1 MAEDEKLLEYLKRV
15 TVDLHD
21 TRERLKRAEERT
33 HEPIAVVGMGC
44 RFPGGVDSPE
54 DLWNLVDRG
63 GDAIGEFP
71 RDRGWDLDRLF
82 GESPGA
88 SELTYVRTG
97 GFLQDAIDFDAEFFG
112 INPSEAIAM
121 DPQQRLFLEAGVH
134 ALEDAGIDPFSLRGT
149 STGVFAGLM
158 YHEYGSSAE
167 PPEPELAAYLGTGVS
182 GAVLSGRVSYL
193 FGLEGPAITLDT
205 ACSSSL
211 TAIHLACGSLRSGEC
226 SLALAGGVSVMA
238 SPGVFVG
245 LSLVQGLARDGR
257 CKSFS
262 ENADGTSI
270 SEGAGIVVLQ
280 RLSDALESDRRV
292 LAVIRASAV
301 NQDGASNGLSS
312 PNGPSQERVIR
323 QALENAGLAAR
334 EIGVLEAHGTGTPLG
349 DPIEAQ
355 ALLAT
360 YGRDRPADRPLR
372 LGSIKSNIGHAQA
385 AAGIAGVIKIVKCFE
400 HESLPSTL
408 HAQTPSSHVDW
419 SSGAVSL
426 LRESAGWPRTD
437 EPRRAAV
444 SSFGISGTNAHVII
458 EEPPIETGSRRTA
471 VCLAPG
477 GPSAVE
483 QAGAFVEDA
492 SAEGGLSTGGEVLA
506 WPLSG
511 RDALSLRRYA
521 RATAQMIESRGDLDP
536 GDIAA
541 SLVARPAFA
550 HRAAVVG
557 ADGRELLDGLWT
569 LARGDS
575 APNVIEGAVGSGE
588 RVVFVFPGQGGQ
600 WLGMAAP
607 LLDGSPVFAA
617 EMHRCERE
625 LSRYVDWSL
634 IDVVRGASGC
644 PDIAGLD
651 VLQPVLFAVMVSL
664 AALWRAFG
672 VEPAAVIGH
681 SQGEVAAAYVAGG
694 LSLCDAAR
702 VVALRSRLFARIGER
717 GGIVSVFLG
726 VEEVE
731 RTIAPWEGRLTV
743 ASINAPTNVGVVGD
757 RDAIAELMQALKE
770 QDVRAREIPATP
782 PSHCQMVDELR
793 DEALAGLASIGPVAG
808 DVPFYSTVTGGLLDT
823 SRLDGEYWYENM
835 RRPVL
840 FEAAVRSALE
850 RDVGALLEV
859 SPHPVLNAALR
870 ETLDGMDAGRAG
882 AVVLGSLRREE
893 GGFERFYR
901 SLAELWAHCGVVDW
915 RMSPRVAG
923 GSNVALPVYP
933 FKRERYWLSAPRSQS
948 SDARGVG
955 QESTAHPLLRAAQ
968 SLAEFDRGCVLT
980 GRLAL
985 ESHSW
990 LGDHTLAGEVWFPEC
1005 GMLELAL
1012 SAGAQV
1018 GCDVV
1023 HELECERPLLL
1034 PREGAVHLQVLV
1046 GGPGPD
1052 GRRSVGIHSRI
1063 ELPGERALLDDW
1075 TTHASGA
1082 LGAQASR
1089 AVAEEVIVTG
1099 GGDRRQ
1105 DREQIDLEALHDAL
1119 AAADLDLGSAFLGIG
1134 SAWRA
1139 GDQTV
1144 VQIAAPNGLDLK
1156 GFAVH
1161 PALLDAAVRLAS
1173 LGDLGERAEH
1183 EGHFWTPHIWRDVH
1197 CSPTDSSKLTARI
1210 VAAQDGVCSL
1220 ELTDDRE
1227 RAVLHGSMVMRE
1239 LSSER
1244 RARMGAQS
1252 RSRSLFALD
1261 WRGFELPRVAST
1273 GRLFV
1278 LAQDR
1283 SAGAADEASTQRSGD
1298 LWAQLRAEG
1307 DAPSAADGQSVQ
1319 ARATVSELPDDLC
1332 ERDTVLLD
1340 LHTAGGEIVA
1350 SAHRI
1355 AESAL
1360 VALQS
1365 LLSEESGARPRVGVV
1380 THRALAAR
1388 AGEGVEDVATS
1399 VVLGLAR
1406 TAQMESPGRLTLV
1419 DVDDEPVSLR
1429 MIPAAVACEEPQIA
1443 IRDGQALRARLARA
1457 KATVVPARMFD
1468 PSRTVLITG
1477 GLTGLGAL
1485 IARHLAGV
1493 HKVRGLVI
1501 AARSGPKARH
1511 AERLRHELTEL
1522 GAEVRIVACDV
1533 SSREQVADL
1542 LDRVPEQM
1550 PLGAVVHSA
1559 AVLDDGVLQSLTPDR
1574 LRSVLRPKVD
1584 GALHLHELTSGLDLS
1599 AFVLFSSVAGV
1610 LGNPGQA
1617 NYAAANAFL
1626 DALAAHRR
1634 SRGLPGVSIAWG
1646 RWEQADVDS
1655 VALQAADLDR
1665 LARLGVSPLAAEEGL
1680 RLFDLALAGQRSDAI
1695 ALRLDLPKV
1704 RALARDGIVIP
1715 LLSDVV
1721 GVAAAAPEESGRRL
1735 AMRLERV
1742 APEEREDAVL
1752 QFVRGEIAVVM
1763 GRAVEGIEADVTFKD
1778 LGFDSLG
1785 AVDLRNRLAT
1795 ASGLRLPA
1803 TLVFSYPTP
1812 AALAGY
1818 IAREVRVA
1826 GPDADEHSAEAG
1838 LRRLEE
1844 LLERTKPPAEELE
1857 RLGSRLRALAGELQ
1871 TRDRGADDGLVDR
1884 IQAASTEELFE
1895 LVEREWA
1902 EEAAPAVNGTQ
1913 GEESSWQGEMV
1924 P

>member
-21 TRERLKRAEERT
+21 ARERLKRAEERA
-33 HEPIAVVGMGC
+33 HEPIAIVGMGC
-44 RFPGGVDSPE
+44 RFPGGAGSPE
-54 DLWNLVDRG
+54 DLWDLVDRG

-71 RDRGWDLDRLF
+71 TDRGWDLDRLF
-82 GESPGA
+82 GESPGVP
-88 SELTYVRTG
+88 EQTYVRTG
-97 GFLQDAIDFDAEFFG
+97 GFLPDAIDFDAEFFG
-112 INPSEAIAM
+112 INPTEAIAM
-121 DPQQRLFLEAGVH
+121 DPQQRLFLEAGAH

-158 YHEYGSSAE
+158 YHEYGSSSE
-167 PPEPELAAYLGTGVS
+167 PLEREVAAYLGTGVS
-182 GAVLSGRVSYL
+182 GAVLSGRMSYL

-245 LSLVQGLARDGR
+245 LSLVHGLARDGR

-262 ENADGTSI
+262 DHADGTSI
-270 SEGAGIVVLQ
+270 SEGAGIVVLE

-301 NQDGASNGLSS
+301 NQDGASNGLSA

-323 QALENAGLAAR
+323 QALANAGLAAR
-334 EIGVLEAHGTGTPLG
+334 EIDVLEAHGTGTPLG

-385 AAGIAGVIKIVKCFE
+385 AAGIAGVIKIVKCLE
-400 HESLPSTL
+400 HESLPATL
-408 HAQTPSSHVDW
+408 HAHTPSSHVDW

-426 LRESAGWPRTD
+426 LRESADWPRTD

-458 EEPPIETGSRRTA
+458 EEPPIEAGSRRSP
-471 VCLAPG
+471 VPAPG
-477 GPSAVE
+477 GPSVAE
-483 QAGAFVEDA
+483 QAGTVVEDA
-492 SAEGGLSTGGEVLA
+492 SVDVGLSTGGGALA

-536 GDIAA
+536 GDLAA
-541 SLVARPAFA
+541 SLMARPAFA

-557 ADGRELLDGLWT
+557 ADGRELLDGLWA

-575 APNVIEGAVGSGE
+575 APNVFEGVLGSGE

-600 WLGMAAP
+600 WLGMASP

-617 EMHRCERE
+617 EMRRCEQE

-634 IDVVRGASGC
+634 TEVVRGESGC

-694 LSLCDAAR
+694 LSLPDAVR
-702 VVALRSRLFARIGER
+702 VVALRSRLFARIGEL
-717 GGIVSVFLG
+717 GGIVSVALG

-731 RTIAPWEGRLTV
+731 RTIAPWEGRLAV

-757 RDAIAELMQALKE
+757 CDAIAELMQALKE

-782 PSHCQMVDELR
+782 PSHCPMVDELR
-793 DEALAGLASIGPVAG
+793 DEALAGLASISPVAAN
-808 DVPFYSTVTGGLLDT
+808 VPFYSTVTGGLLDT

-850 RDVGALLEV
+850 GDVGALLEV

-870 ETLDGMDAGRAG
+870 ETLDGMDAQRAG

-915 RMSPRVAG
+915 RMSPRVAR
-923 GSNVALPVYP
+923 GSDVVLPVYP
-933 FKRERYWLSAPRSQS
+933 FKRERYWLSAPRSES

-968 SLAEFDRGCVLT
+968 SLAEPDHRCVLT

-990 LGDHTLAGEVWFPEC
+990 LGDHTLGGEVWFPEC

-1023 HELECERPLLL
+1023 NELECEKPLLL
-1034 PREGAVHLQVLV
+1034 PRDGAVHLQVLV

-1063 ELPGERALLDDW
+1063 ELPGERALLEEW
-1075 TTHASGA
+1075 TTHASGT

-1089 AVAEEVIVTG
+1089 SAAEDSIVTAG
-1099 GGDRRQ
+1099 VDQQQ
-1105 DREQIDLEALHDAL
+1105 DREQVDLETLHDAL
-1119 AAADLDLGSAFLGIG
+1119 AAADLDLGSAFLGTA

-1144 VQIAAPNGLDLK
+1144 AQIEAPDGLDLK

-1173 LGDLGERAEH
+1173 LGDPGERAKH

-1210 VAAQDGVCSL
+1210 AAAQAGVCSL

-1227 RAVLHGSMVMRE
+1227 RAVLCGSVVMRE
-1239 LSSER
+1239 LSPER
-1244 RARMGAQS
+1244 RAQMGTPS

-1261 WRGFELPRVAST
+1261 WRPFELPRAAST

-1278 LAQDR
+1278 LAQAHSD
-1283 SAGAADEASTQRSGD
+1283 GEALDAVSGD
-1298 LWAQLRAEG
+1298 LSTQLRAGG
-1307 DAPSAADGQSVQ
+1307 DLPSSAGGQSVE
-1319 ARATVSELPDDLC
+1319 ARATVSELPGDLC

-1340 LHTAGGEIVA
+1340 LRAAGEEVVA

-1355 AESAL
+1355 AENAL

-1365 LLSEESGARPRVGVV
+1365 LLSEESGAPPRVGVV
-1380 THRALAAR
+1380 TRRALAAR
-1388 AGEGVEDVATS
+1388 AGEGVEGVAAS

-1419 DVDDEPVSLR
+1419 DVDDEHVSLR
-1429 MIPAAVACEEPQIA
+1429 MIPAAVASEEPQIA

-1457 KATVVPARMFD
+1457 RAAVVPPRLLD
-1468 PSRTVLITG
+1468 PCRTVLITG

-1493 HKVRGLVI
+1493 HKVRSLVI
-1501 AARSGPKARH
+1501 AARSGPKAQH

-1542 LDRVPEQM
+1542 LDRVPDEM

-1559 AVLDDGVLQSLTPDR
+1559 AVLDDGVLQSLTPNR
-1574 LRSVLRPKVD
+1574 LRLVLRPKVD
-1584 GALHLHELTSGLDLS
+1584 GAWHLHELTSQLDLS

-1626 DALAAHRR
+1626 DALATHRH

-1680 RLFDLALAGQRSDAI
+1680 RLFDLALAGQSSSAI

-1735 AMRLERV
+1735 AMRLEGV
-1742 APEEREDAVL
+1742 APDEREDAVL
-1752 QFVRGEIAVVM
+1752 QFVRAEIAVVM
-1763 GRAVEGIEADVTFKD
+1763 GRAVEEIEADVTFKD

-1803 TLVFSYPTP
+1803 TLIFSYPTP
-1812 AALAGY
+1812 GALAGY
-1818 IAREVRVA
+1818 LAREARVS
-1826 GPDADEHSAEAG
+1826 GPDVNDDSAEVG

-1902 EEAAPAVNGTQ
+1902 EEAAPTVNGTQ
-1913 GEESSWQGEMV
+1913 GEESSWQGEMAS
-1924 P
+1924 

>member
-1 MAEDEKLLEYLKRV
+1 MADDEKLLEYLKRV

-21 TRERLKRAEERT
+21 TRERLKRAEERAQ
-33 HEPIAVVGMGC
+33 EPIAVVGMGC
-44 RFPGGVDSPE
+44 RFPGGADSPE
-54 DLWNLVDRG
+54 ELWDLVDRG

-88 SELTYVRTG
+88 PELTYVRTG
-97 GFLQDAIDFDAEFFG
+97 GFLQGASDFDAEFFG
-112 INPSEAIAM
+112 INPTEAIAM
-121 DPQQRLFLEAGVH
+121 DPQQRLFLEAGAH
-134 ALEDAGIDPFSLRGT
+134 ALEDAGIDPFSLGGT

-158 YHEYGSSAE
+158 YHEYGSSSE
-167 PPEPELAAYLGTGVS
+167 PLEPGVAAYLGTGVS

-211 TAIHLACGSLRSGEC
+211 TAIHLACASLRSGEC

-245 LSLVQGLARDGR
+245 LSLVHGLARDGR

-262 ENADGTSI
+262 DHADGTSI
-270 SEGAGIVVLQ
+270 SEGAGMVVLE

-301 NQDGASNGLSS
+301 NQDGASNGLSA

-323 QALENAGLAAR
+323 QALANAGVTAGQ
-334 EIGVLEAHGTGTPLG
+334 IDVLEAHGTGTPLG

-408 HAQTPSSHVDW
+408 HAHTPSSHVDW

-444 SSFGISGTNAHVII
+444 SSFGISGTNAHIII
-458 EEPPIETGSRRTA
+458 EEPPIEAGSRRSS
-471 VCLAPG
+471 VPAPG
-477 GPSAVE
+477 ALSATE
-483 QAGAFVEDA
+483 QGGAVVEDA
-492 SAEGGLSTGGEVLA
+492 SVDVGPSTGGEALA

-521 RATAQMIESRGDLDP
+521 RATAQMIESRSDLDP
-536 GDIAA
+536 ADLAA
-541 SLVARPAFA
+541 SLLARPAFA
-550 HRAAVVG
+550 HRAVVVG
-557 ADGRELLDGLWT
+557 ADGREMLDGLWA

-575 APNVIEGAVGSGE
+575 APNVLEGAVVSGE

-617 EMHRCERE
+617 EMRRCERE
-625 LSRYVDWSL
+625 LSRHVDWSL
-634 IDVVRGASGC
+634 IDVVRGRPGC
-644 PDIAGLD
+644 PDIDGLD

-694 LSLCDAAR
+694 LSLPDAVR
-702 VVALRSRLFARIGER
+702 VVALRSRLFARIGEL
-717 GGIVSVFLG
+717 GGIVSVALA

-731 RTIAPWEGRLTV
+731 RMIAPWEGRLAV

-757 RDAIAELMQALKE
+757 GDAIAELMQALKE

-782 PSHCQMVDELR
+782 PSHCPMVDELR
-793 DEALAGLASIGPVAG
+793 DEALAGLASISPVAA
-808 DVPFYSTVTGGLLDT
+808 DVPFYSTVTGGVLDT

-835 RRPVL
+835 RRPVR

-870 ETLDGMDAGRAG
+870 ETLDGMDAQRAG
-882 AVVLGSLRREE
+882 ALVLGSLRREE

-915 RMSPRVAG
+915 RMSPRVAR
-923 GSNVALPVYP
+923 GSSVVLPVYP
-933 FKRERYWLSAPRSQS
+933 FKRERYWLSAPRSES
-948 SDARGVG
+948 GDARCVG

-985 ESHSW
+985 ESHRW

-1023 HELECERPLLL
+1023 HELECERPVLL

-1052 GRRSVGIHSRI
+1052 GRRSIGIHSRI
-1063 ELPGERALLDDW
+1063 ELPGECALLDEW
-1075 TTHASGA
+1075 TTHASGT

-1089 AVAEEVIVTG
+1089 AAVEDAIVAA
-1099 GGDRRQ
+1099 GDDRQ
-1105 DREQIDLEALHDAL
+1105 RDREQIDLEALHDAL
-1119 AAADLDLGSAFLGIG
+1119 AAADLDLGNAFLGIG

-1139 GDQTV
+1139 GDETV
-1144 VQIAAPNGLDLK
+1144 AQIEAPDGLDLN

-1173 LGDLGERAEH
+1173 LGDPGERAKY
-1183 EGHFWTPHIWRDVH
+1183 EGSFWTPHIWRDVH

-1210 VAAQDGVCSL
+1210 AAAQAGVCSL

-1227 RAVLHGSMVMRE
+1227 RAVLRGSVVMRE
-1239 LSSER
+1239 LSPER
-1244 RARMGAQS
+1244 RAQMGAPS

-1261 WRGFELPRVAST
+1261 WREFELPRAPNA

-1278 LAQDR
+1278 LAQDGSDGVADGEPAGVPGGLWTR
-1283 SAGAADEASTQRSGD
+1283 LEGDVPSSAG
-1298 LWAQLRAEG
+1298 
-1307 DAPSAADGQSVQ
+1307 GQSVE
-1319 ARATVSELPDDLC
+1319 ARTTVSELPDDLC

-1340 LHTAGGEIVA
+1340 LRASGEEVVA

-1355 AESAL
+1355 AENAL

-1365 LLSEESGARPRVGVV
+1365 LLSEENGARPRVCVV

-1388 AGEGVEDVATS
+1388 AGESVEDVAAS
-1399 VVLGLAR
+1399 VVLGLTRA
-1406 TAQMESPGRLTLV
+1406 AQMESPGRLTLV
-1419 DVDDEPVSLR
+1419 DVDDEHVSLQ
-1429 MIPAAVACEEPQIA
+1429 MITAAVVSEEPQIA

-1457 KATVVPARMFD
+1457 NAAVVPQPLLD

-1493 HKVRGLVI
+1493 HKVRSLVI
-1501 AARSGPKARH
+1501 AARSGPKAQH
-1511 AERLRHELTEL
+1511 AERLRQELTEL
-1522 GAEVRIVACDV
+1522 GAEVRILACDV

-1542 LDRVPEQM
+1542 LDRVPEEM

-1584 GALHLHELTSGLDLS
+1584 GAWHLHELTSQLDLS

-1665 LARLGVSPLAAEEGL
+1665 LARLGVSPLPAEEGL
-1680 RLFDLALAGQRSDAI
+1680 RLFDLALAGLSSTTI

-1704 RALARDGIVIP
+1704 RALARDGIVVP

-1735 AMRLERV
+1735 AMRLEGV
-1742 APEEREDAVL
+1742 APDEREDAVL
-1752 QFVRGEIAVVM
+1752 QFVRAEIAVVT
-1763 GRAVEGIEADVTFKD
+1763 GRAVEEIEADVTFKD

-1803 TLVFSYPTP
+1803 TLIFSYPTP

-1818 IAREVRVA
+1818 LAREVRVL
-1826 GPDADEHSAEAG
+1826 GPDANDDSAEAG
-1838 LRRLEE
+1838 LRRLEA
-1844 LLERTKPPAEELE
+1844 LLERAKPPAEELE
-1857 RLGSRLRALAGELQ
+1857 RIGSRLRALAGELQ
-1871 TRDRGADDGLVDR
+1871 TRGRGAENGLVDR

-1902 EEAAPAVNGTQ
+1902 EEATPTANGTQ
-1913 GEESSWQGEMV
+1913 GEESSWPGEMAL
-1924 P
+1924 

>member
-21 TRERLKRAEERT
+21 ARERLKRAEESA

-44 RFPGGVDSPE
+44 RFPGGADSPE
-54 DLWNLVDRG
+54 ELWDLVDRG

-71 RDRGWDLDRLF
+71 TDRGWDLDRLF
-82 GESPGA
+82 GESPEVP
-88 SELTYVRTG
+88 ELTYVRSG
-97 GFLQDAIDFDAEFFG
+97 GFLPDAIDFDAEFFG
-112 INPSEAIAM
+112 INPAEAIAM

-158 YHEYGSSAE
+158 YHEYGSSSE
-167 PPEPELAAYLGTGVS
+167 PLEPEVAAYLGTGVS

-245 LSLVQGLARDGR
+245 LSLVHGLARDGR

-262 ENADGTSI
+262 DQADGTSI
-270 SEGAGIVVLQ
+270 SEGAGIVVLE

-301 NQDGASNGLSS
+301 NQDGASNGLSA

-323 QALENAGLAAR
+323 QALANAGLAAR
-334 EIGVLEAHGTGTPLG
+334 DIGVLEAHGTGTPLG

-408 HAQTPSSHVDW
+408 HAHTPSSHVDW

-426 LRESAGWPRTD
+426 LHESAGWPRTD

-458 EEPPIETGSRRTA
+458 EEPPIEARSRHSPVR
-471 VCLAPG
+471 LAPG
-477 GPSAVE
+477 GSSAAE
-483 QAGAFVEDA
+483 QAGAVLEDA
-492 SAEGGLSTGGEVLA
+492 SADGGLSTGGEVLA
-506 WPLSG
+506 WPVSG

-541 SLVARPAFA
+541 SLIARPAFA
-550 HRAAVVG
+550 HRAAVIG
-557 ADGRELLDGLWT
+557 ADGRELLDGLWA

-575 APNVIEGAVGSGE
+575 APNVLEGAVGYSE

-617 EMHRCERE
+617 EMHRCEQE
-625 LSRYVDWSL
+625 LSCYVDWSL
-634 IDVVRGASGC
+634 IDVVRGESGC

-694 LSLCDAAR
+694 LSLGDAAR
-702 VVALRSRLFARIGER
+702 VVALRSRLFARIGEL
-717 GGIVSVFLG
+717 GGIVSVALG
-726 VEEVE
+726 VDEVE
-731 RTIAPWEGRLTV
+731 RMIAPWGGRLTV

-757 RDAIAELMQALKE
+757 CDAVAELMQVLSE

-782 PSHCQMVDELR
+782 PSHCPMVDELR
-793 DEALAGLASIGPVAG
+793 DEALAELASISPVAA

-823 SRLDGEYWYENM
+823 TQMQGEYWYENM

-850 RDVGALLEV
+850 RDVGVLVEM
-859 SPHPVLNAALR
+859 SPHPVLSAALR
-870 ETLDGMDAGRAG
+870 ETLDGMEAQRAG
-882 AVVLGSLRREE
+882 AVVLGSLRRQE

-915 RMSPRVAG
+915 RKSPRIAR
-923 GSNVALPVYP
+923 GSRVVLPVYP
-933 FKRERYWLSAPRSQS
+933 FKRERYWLSAPRSAS
-948 SDARGVG
+948 GDARGFG

-968 SLAEFDRGCVLT
+968 SLAEFDRGCVLS

-990 LGDHTLAGEVWFPEC
+990 LGDHILAGEVWFPEC
-1005 GMLELAL
+1005 GMLDLAL

-1034 PREGAVHLQVLV
+1034 PRDGAVHLQVLV
-1046 GGPGPD
+1046 GAPGPD
-1052 GRRSVGIHSRI
+1052 GRRSVGIHSRV
-1063 ELPGERALLDDW
+1063 ELPGERALLDEW
-1075 TTHASGA
+1075 TTHASGSI
-1082 LGAQASR
+1082 GAHASR
-1089 AVAEEVIVTG
+1089 AEVEDAVVSA
-1099 GGDRRQ
+1099 GGDRQQ
-1105 DREQIDLEALHDAL
+1105 DWEQVDLEALHDVL
-1119 AAADLDLGSAFLGIG
+1119 AAADLDLGSAFLWIG
-1134 SAWRA
+1134 SASRA
-1139 GDQTV
+1139 GDEV
-1144 VQIAAPNGLDLK
+1144 LAQIEAPNGLDLK

-1161 PALLDAAVRLAS
+1161 PALLDAALRLVS
-1173 LGDLGERAEH
+1173 LGDPGERAKH

-1197 CSPTDSSKLTARI
+1197 YWPTDSSKLTARI
-1210 VAAQDGVCSL
+1210 VAAQAGVFSL
-1220 ELTDDRE
+1220 ELTDDRD
-1227 RAVLHGSMVMRE
+1227 RAVLRGSVVMRE
-1239 LSSER
+1239 LSPER
-1244 RARMGAQS
+1244 RAQMGAPS
-1252 RSRSLFALD
+1252 RSRSLFELD
-1261 WRGFELPRVAST
+1261 WRPFELPRAAST

-1278 LAQDR
+1278 IAQ
-1283 SAGAADEASTQRSGD
+1283 ADGDGRTPDSVSGD
-1298 LWAQLRAEG
+1298 LCTQLRAKG
-1307 DAPSAADGQSVQ
+1307 DMPSPAGGQSME
-1319 ARATVSELPDDLC
+1319 ARATVSELPGDLC

-1340 LHTAGGEIVA
+1340 LHAASEGVVA

-1355 AESAL
+1355 AENAL

-1365 LLSEESGARPRVGVV
+1365 LLSEENGPPPRVGVI

-1388 AGEGVEDVATS
+1388 AGEGVEGVEAS

-1406 TAQMESPGRLTLV
+1406 TAQMERPGRVTLV
-1419 DVDDEPVSLR
+1419 DVDDEHVSLR
-1429 MIPAAVACEEPQIA
+1429 MIAAAVACEEPQIA

-1457 KATVVPARMFD
+1457 NAAVVPPRLLD

-1485 IARHLAGV
+1485 IARHLTVV
-1493 HKVRGLVI
+1493 HKVRSLVI
-1501 AARSGPKARH
+1501 AARSGPKAQH
-1511 AERLRHELTEL
+1511 AERLRQELTEL
-1522 GAEVRIVACDV
+1522 GAEVLIVACDV

-1542 LDRVPEQM
+1542 LDRVPEEM

-1574 LRSVLRPKVD
+1574 LGSVLRPKVD
-1584 GALHLHELTSGLDLS
+1584 GAWHLHELTSQLDLS

-1646 RWEQADVDS
+1646 RWEQEGVDS
-1655 VALQAADLDR
+1655 VALRAADLDR

-1680 RLFDLALAGQRSDAI
+1680 RLFDLALAGQSSSAI

-1715 LLSDVV
+1715 LFSDVI
-1721 GVAAAAPEESGRRL
+1721 GVASAAPEESGRRL
-1735 AMRLERV
+1735 AMQLEGV

-1752 QFVRGEIAVVM
+1752 QFVRAEIAVVM
-1763 GRAVEGIEADVTFKD
+1763 GRPVEEIEADVTFKD

-1803 TLVFSYPTP
+1803 TLIFSYPTP

-1818 IAREVRVA
+1818 LARETRVS
-1826 GPDADEHSAEAG
+1826 DADANDDSVEAG

-1902 EEAAPAVNGTQ
+1902 EEAAPAVNGTREQ
-1913 GEESSWQGEMV
+1913 QPSWQGETSA
-1924 P
+1924 